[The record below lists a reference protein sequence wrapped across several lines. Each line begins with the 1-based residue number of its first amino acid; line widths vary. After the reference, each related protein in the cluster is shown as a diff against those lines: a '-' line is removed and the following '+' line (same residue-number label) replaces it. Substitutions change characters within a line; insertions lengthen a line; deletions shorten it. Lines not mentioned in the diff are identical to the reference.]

1 MGDFKIFYALK
12 NRNTLKSLLETAKLW
27 GGIQIFSNLNK
38 IPGFNL
44 HPFQLTLLVRILTI
58 QIQI

>member
-12 NRNTLKSLLETAKLW
+12 NRNTLKSLPETAKL
-27 GGIQIFSNLNK
+27 GGGVQILPNLNK

-44 HPFQLTLLVRILTI
+44 HPLQLTLLVRILII
-58 QIQI
+58 QI